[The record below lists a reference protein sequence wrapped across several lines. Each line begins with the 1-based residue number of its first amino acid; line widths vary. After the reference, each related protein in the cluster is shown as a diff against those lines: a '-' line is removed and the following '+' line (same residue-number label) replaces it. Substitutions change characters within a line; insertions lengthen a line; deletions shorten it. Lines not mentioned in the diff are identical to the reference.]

1 MSIELGNVTLDSDDP
16 GTVAAF
22 WSAALDRPVDD
33 GSSEFFVSI
42 GMHDTSRPGWFF
54 IKVPEHKQG
63 KNRAALRPPRRRP

>member
-1 MSIELGNVTLDSDDP
+1 VSIELGNVTLDCGDP

-33 GSSEFFVSI
+33 GGSEFFVSI

-54 IKVPEHKQG
+54 IKVPERSAPEI
-63 KNRAALRPPRRRP
+63 RAVS